1 MMDIQDS
8 VVLKKIQT
16 GYRRGVHSTVYTT
29 ALETLLDHTGDVTF
43 NDISFFLN
51 ILMSNVY
58 GGQVNSSVTTRP
70 GAFSKIFS
78 PKSPLRS
85 TIHEMQ

>member
-16 GYRRGVHSTVYTT
+16 GYCRGVHSTVYTT

-43 NDISFFLN
+43 NDISFFFKHTD
-51 ILMSNVY
+51 V
-58 GGQVNSSVTTRP
+58 
-70 GAFSKIFS
+70 
-78 PKSPLRS
+78 
-85 TIHEMQ
+85 